1 MKPKITTVF
10 NQGWMIILLCAL
22 CFSCS
27 QKKSYDYPFQNPE
40 LTFEER
46 AENIVS
52 LLTIEE
58 KVQQMVNNAP
68 AIDRLGIPAYNWWNE
83 TLHGVA
89 RSPYPVTSYP
99 QAIGMAATW
108 DTGSLHTMA
117 DYCAEE
123 GRAIFNDSRKKGKT
137 GIYLGLTYWT
147 PNINIFR
154 DPRWGRGQETYGED
168 PFLTGSLG
176 KAFVTGL
183 EGNDPKYLKASA
195 CAKHYAVHSGP
206 EWNRS
211 TYDARVSAYDLWD
224 TYLPAF
230 RDLIVDAK
238 VSGVMC
244 AYNRFEGQPCCGSD
258 KLMMDILR
266 KDWGFTGYVTSDC
279 GGIGHFWRTHKTH
292 PTPEA
297 AAADAV
303 LKGTDCE
310 CSGKPTYDA
319 LHKALADGLIT
330 EKDLDVSLK
339 RLFTIRLRLG
349 MFDPDEIVPFAKT
362 GVEVL
367 ECDAHKAHAL
377 KMAQQSMVLLK
388 NEGNVLPLSKSL
400 KKIALVGPNA
410 DDEAVMLA
418 NYYGYPTEVTTV
430 LEGLQKKMGN
440 NVIYEKGINLIDNNV
455 FKSAYQ
461 NTWFKFEGK
470 EGFQAEYF
478 QNTKFEGTP
487 LLVRMEKN
495 IDYRWGDG
503 EQIAD
508 SLIARNMGV
517 RFTSTFTP
525 EKSGEVTFELKGD
538 DRCRLLI
545 DDEKQIEADIKGG
558 YYTFNAEK
566 GKAYKVVIEYWQ
578 HADNAEVKFDMGY
591 FEKASPETIAAR
603 VKDADAII
611 FVGGISAK
619 LEGEDMPVEIEGF
632 KGGDRTN
639 IELPKIQ
646 TELLKALKRTGKP
659 VVFVNMSGSA
669 IGFEWEAANIPA
681 ILQAWYGGQAGGD
694 AIADVLFGD
703 YNPAGRLPVTFY
715 KNVSDLPDFE
725 DYSMEN
731 RTYRYFKGEPLYPFG
746 FGLSY
751 TSFKYD
757 QLELPDVYLSNTD
770 LVVKADVTNTGKMD
784 GDEVV
789 QLYLSHKN
797 ASFRTPIR
805 VLKGF
810 QRIHLKVGET
820 KTVSFSLC
828 ANDLMEIDSNGK
840 QLPMQGDVEVSVGG
854 SQPTA
859 KSVSEG
865 KTVQKMIAMSG
876 K

>member
-1 MKPKITTVF
+1 
-10 NQGWMIILLCAL
+10 
-22 CFSCS
+22 
-27 QKKSYDYPFQNPE
+27 
-40 LTFEER
+40 
-46 AENIVS
+46 
-52 LLTIEE
+52 
-58 KVQQMVNNAP
+58 
-68 AIDRLGIPAYNWWNE
+68 
-83 TLHGVA
+83 
-89 RSPYPVTSYP
+89 
-99 QAIGMAATW
+99 MAAAW

-279 GGIGHFWRTHKTH
+279 GGIAHFWRTHKTH
-292 PTPEA
+292 PTQEA

-349 MFDPDEIVPFAKT
+349 MFDPDEMVPFAKT

-388 NEGNVLPLSKSL
+388 NENNLLPLSKSL

-410 DDEAVMLA
+410 NDEAVMLA

-430 LEGLQKKMGN
+430 LEGLQKKMGS
-440 NVIYEKGINLIDNNV
+440 NVTYEKGINLVDNNV
-455 FKSAYQ
+455 FKPAYQ
-461 NTWFKFEGK
+461 STWLKFDGK

-478 QNTKFEGTP
+478 QNTKFEGSP
-487 LLVRMEKN
+487 QLVRMEKT
-495 IDYRWGDG
+495 IDHRWGDG

-517 RFTSTFTP
+517 RFTSAFTP
-525 EKSGEVTFELKGD
+525 ETSGEVTFELKGD
-538 DRCRLLI
+538 DRSRLFI
-545 DDEKQIEADIKGG
+545 DGEKQIEADIKGG
-558 YYTFNAEK
+558 YYTFYAEK
-566 GKAYKVVIEYWQ
+566 GKAYKLVIEYWQ
-578 HADNAEVKFDMGY
+578 HSDNAEVKFDMGY
-591 FEKASPETIAAR
+591 FEKASPETIASR
-603 VKDADAII
+603 VKDADVII

-619 LEGEDMPVEIEGF
+619 LEGEEMSVEIEGF
-632 KGGDRTN
+632 HGGDRTN
-639 IELPKIQ
+639 IALPKIQ
-646 TELLKALKRTGKP
+646 TEVLKALKNTGKP

-725 DYSMEN
+725 DYSMDN
-731 RTYRYFKGEPLYPFG
+731 RTYRYFKGEVLYPFG
-746 FGLSY
+746 HGLSFTTFEY
-751 TSFKYD
+751 GNFEAPSK
-757 QLELPDVYLSNTD
+757 SD
-770 LVVKADVTNTGKMD
+770 LNKDFNVSVEVKNSGKTD

-789 QLYLSHKN
+789 QLYISHKN
-797 ASFRTPIR
+797 FTDKTPLLALKAFKR
-805 VLKGF
+805 V
-810 QRIHLKVGET
+810 HLMAGEV
-820 KTVSFSLC
+820 KTVQFGLC
-828 ANDLMEIDSNGK
+828 ANDLAITNADGEKLMV
-840 QLPMQGDVEVSVGG
+840 QGQIEVSVGG
-854 SQPTA
+854 GQP
-859 KSVSEG
+859 SP
-865 KTVQKMIAMSG
+865 KMIAE
-876 K
+876 KKVVKKIINIE